1 MRFIVVLI
9 FLLLVAGAGAYITR
23 PSEGLHRG
31 VATAL
36 MTQGKAERPAATTG
50 HYEFDDYYLVTFSA
64 MSSGDRQLL
73 QCWGAF
79 KRFLCVGPAGGPQAA
94 APAAATPPA

>member
-64 MSSGDRQLL
+64 MSSGDENTRPKGMLAS
-73 QCWGAF
+73 CTASA
-79 KRFLCVGPAGGPQAA
+79 RPRAA
-94 APAAATPPA
+94 L